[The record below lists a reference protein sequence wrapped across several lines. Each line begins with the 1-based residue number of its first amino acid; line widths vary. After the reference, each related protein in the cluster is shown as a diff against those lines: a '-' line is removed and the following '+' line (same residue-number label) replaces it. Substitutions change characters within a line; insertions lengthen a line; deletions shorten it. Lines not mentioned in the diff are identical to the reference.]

1 MKSLLVGSCSLAVVV
16 EYSTFAA
23 EKCPGLHVTEIV
35 RLIRSTDMEN
45 TGFPLQSRSEG

>member
-16 EYSTFAA
+16 EYSPFAA
-23 EKCPGLHVTEIV
+23 EKCPGLHATEIV

-45 TGFPLQSRSEG
+45 TGFPLQSTREG